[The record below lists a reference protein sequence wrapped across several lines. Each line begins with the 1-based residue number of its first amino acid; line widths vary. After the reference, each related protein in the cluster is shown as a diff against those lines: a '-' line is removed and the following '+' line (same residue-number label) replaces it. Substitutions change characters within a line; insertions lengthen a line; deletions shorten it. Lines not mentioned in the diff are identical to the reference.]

1 MPEKTFFDY
10 DGVRVTSTRFIVD
23 GQTYAMSNV
32 TSVSA
37 EVQTPNRIIPALLIL
52 GGLVLALSR
61 IYAGLLLPIIGI
73 IWWKLQ
79 KTIYHVTLHTAG
91 IETSALQT
99 HQKEYLQ
106 RVVRALN
113 DAIVYR
119 G

>member
-1 MPEKTFFDY
+1 M
-10 DGVRVTSTRFIVD
+10 RNI
-23 GQTYAMSNV
+23 
-32 TSVSA
+32 TSVTA

-61 IYAGLLLPIIGI
+61 INTGLLLPVAGI

-79 KTIYHVTLHTAG
+79 KTVYHVTLHTAG
-91 IETSALQT
+91 IETRALQT
-99 HQKEYLQ
+99 YQKEYLQ

>member
-10 DGVRVTSTRFIVD
+10 DGVRVTNTRFIVD
-23 GQTYAMSNV
+23 GQTYAMSNI
-32 TSVSA
+32 TSVTA
-37 EVQTPNRIIPALLIL
+37 EVQTPNRIIPALLIVA
-52 GGLVLALSR
+52 GVGIALTGY
-61 IYAGLLLPIIGI
+61 YAALLLSIAGI
-73 IWWKLQ
+73 MWLKFQ
-79 KTIYHVTLHTAG
+79 KTVYHVTLHTAG

-99 HQKEYLQ
+99 YQKEYLQ